1 MLKDSEKVHATEV
14 ENVLKSNE
22 SNNSKS
28 YFFIINYVLIMSE
41 NDNKKEEALLQDSC
55 QRRKHRCNEFKKKY
69 AILVMVWYTILLNN
83 GYGIQK
89 NITDNAVI

>member
-1 MLKDSEKVHATEV
+1 
-14 ENVLKSNE
+14 
-22 SNNSKS
+22 
-28 YFFIINYVLIMSE
+28 MSE

-89 NITDNAVI
+89 NITDNGRYLKMAIDKILRCHNNSKFA